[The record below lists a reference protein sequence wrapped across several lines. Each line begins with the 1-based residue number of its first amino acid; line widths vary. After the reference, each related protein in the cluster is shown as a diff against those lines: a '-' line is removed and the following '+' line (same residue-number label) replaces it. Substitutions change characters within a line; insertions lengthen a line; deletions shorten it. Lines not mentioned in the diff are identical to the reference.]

1 MGKYERLFIYGLV
14 FFFFP
19 GMLLFA
25 PFLNLRMHG
34 QEDIWSLTKANVLQL
49 GLLLFL
55 LGGLSY
61 VTFVFYGLDVAKAG
75 IASQSVLVVLLFI
88 WVFSYFLRVVT
99 GKMTFME
106 QRKRYRKEYQEITE
120 RELEA
125 KFDSMSNEDKI
136 RLIKEVEKDNNNNE
150 ETN

>member
-1 MGKYERLFIYGLV
+1 
-14 FFFFP
+14 
-19 GMLLFA
+19 
-25 PFLNLRMHG
+25 
-34 QEDIWSLTKANVLQL
+34 
-49 GLLLFL
+49 
-55 LGGLSY
+55 
-61 VTFVFYGLDVAKAG
+61 
-75 IASQSVLVVLLFI
+75 
-88 WVFSYFLRVVT
+88 
-99 GKMTFME
+99 MTFME

>member
-1 MGKYERLFIYGLV
+1 
-14 FFFFP
+14 
-19 GMLLFA
+19 
-25 PFLNLRMHG
+25 
-34 QEDIWSLTKANVLQL
+34 LTKANVIQL

-55 LGGLSY
+55 LGGLAY
-61 VTFVFYGLDVAKAG
+61 GVFLFYGFDLTKAG
-75 IASQSVLVVLLFI
+75 IASELVLVLLLLI
-88 WVFSYFLRVVT
+88 WVFSYFLRVIT

-106 QRKRYRKEYQEITE
+106 QRKRYRSEYQQITD

-136 RLIKEVEKDNNNNE
+136 RFFKELEKDNNKNK

>member
-1 MGKYERLFIYGLV
+1 M
-14 FFFFP
+14 
-19 GMLLFA
+19 
-25 PFLNLRMHG
+25 
-34 QEDIWSLTKANVLQL
+34 
-49 GLLLFL
+49 
-55 LGGLSY
+55 
-61 VTFVFYGLDVAKAG
+61 TFVSYGLDVAKAG
-75 IASQSVLVVLLFI
+75 IASQSVLVVLLLI
-88 WVFSYFLRVVT
+88 WVLSYFLRVVT

-125 KFDSMSNEDKI
+125 KFDSISNEDKI